1 MNLVLNDGLYIFQM
15 IFYSISYSIPSDS
28 RLFWDNN
35 KSILTVY
42 LLHSLSK
49 SLLPKTSFNSFF
61 LIFYQFNY

>member
-28 RLFWDNN
+28 RLFWDN

-49 SLLPKTSFNSFF
+49 SLLPNTSFNSFF
-61 LIFYQFNY
+61 LIFYQFN